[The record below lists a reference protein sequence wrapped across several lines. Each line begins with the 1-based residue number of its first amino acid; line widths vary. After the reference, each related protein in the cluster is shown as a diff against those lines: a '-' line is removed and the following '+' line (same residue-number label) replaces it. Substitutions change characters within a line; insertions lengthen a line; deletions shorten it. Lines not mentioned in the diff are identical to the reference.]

1 MNYKRYFYGGGW
13 IVSLLFCK
21 IVLAQSLVINLYDTQ
36 GQGIDVNNVQ
46 INNILIDTL
55 VQNPLTG
62 LPEWIAVPY
71 SFVFRACQG
80 DPVDPNTLYLEPLLT
95 GAEPPC
101 YISPLDFTDTQ
112 VVSGMNDNNGIPLR
126 NWVQLNNVREYTEE
140 MDLLNPNH
148 SELTTTYYNMT
159 LELNLEKLRLEQRE
173 KYSISPP
180 LINSM
185 SSLKSDHQIM
195 IVLSWD
201 GNRRLDF
208 DAHLTGPAPG
218 LVGSYNNEPD
228 RFHIYF
234 GNKINEIAHLY
245 TDDFSNSQPETMEI
259 SPPPGQEKLRPGIYR
274 YSVHQFQGNGNFV
287 EAKVQVHLWIG
298 GLEQV
303 FEPLLPPGNDDK
315 YWNSIMYKWEVF
327 ELIVSE
333 DGMIQVQ
340 LQQNY
345 APSNPAEVRR
355 KVN

>member
-1 MNYKRYFYGGGW
+1 MNYKRYFYGGCWVIG
-13 IVSLLFCK
+13 LLFCK
-21 IVLAQSLVINLYDTQ
+21 MVLAQSLVINLYDSQ
-36 GQGIDVNNVQ
+36 GQGVDVNNVEL
-46 INNILIDTL
+46 NNILIDTL

-62 LPEWIAVPY
+62 IPEWIAVPY
-71 SFVFRACQG
+71 SFVFRACQS
-80 DPVDPNTLYLEPLLT
+80 DPIDPNTLYLEPLLT

-101 YISPLDFTDTQ
+101 YPSPLDFTDTQ
-112 VVSGMNDNNGIPLR
+112 VLGGMNDSNGIPLK
-126 NWVQLNNVREYTEE
+126 NGVQLTNVREYT
-140 MDLLNPNH
+140 
-148 SELTTTYYNMT
+148 SKTTTTHYNIT
-159 LELNLEKLRLEQRE
+159 LQLNLEKLHLEQRE

-180 LINSM
+180 PINPIT
-185 SSLKSDHQIM
+185 SLKSNHQIM

-218 LVGSYNNEPD
+218 LVGSYNNEPE

-234 GNKINEIAHLY
+234 GNKVNEVAHLY
-245 TDDFSNSQPETMEI
+245 ADDFSNSQPETIEI
-259 SPPPGQEKLRPGIYR
+259 SPPPSQEKLRAGIYR

-287 EAKVQVHLWIG
+287 EAKVQVHLWIN